1 MRRIGA
7 QFIARVREGVT
18 PHSAL
23 GAPTED
29 GTFLHGQ
36 SDFTFDNR
44 YTPPVTE
51 SSAFKLMFVDFDGGS
66 VLIIM

>member
-1 MRRIGA
+1 LRRIGA

-23 GAPTED
+23 GDPTED
-29 GTFLHGQ
+29 VTSLHGQ

-44 YTPPVTE
+44 YTPTRNRKFRFQAYVC
-51 SSAFKLMFVDFDGGS
+51 
-66 VLIIM
+66 